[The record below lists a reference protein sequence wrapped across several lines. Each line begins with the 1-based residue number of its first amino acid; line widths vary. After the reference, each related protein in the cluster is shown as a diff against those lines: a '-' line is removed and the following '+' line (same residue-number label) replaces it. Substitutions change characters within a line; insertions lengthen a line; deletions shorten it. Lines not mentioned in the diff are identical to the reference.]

1 MGGSPLDNACYN
13 SYYSSMPSRLY
24 AEIKQNKPFPWVGT
38 EAMLGVLRT
47 AAFVSHAID
56 KALKPYGLTFTQG
69 NVLRIL
75 RGAGK
80 AGICG
85 REVGERLVAQVPD
98 VSRLLDRM
106 VEQELVER
114 ARDEND
120 RRHVTA
126 RITAKGL
133 KLLDEID
140 PILDEVAKERFGR
153 LEREELTQLVES
165 LDRVRSTG

>member
-1 MGGSPLDNACYN
+1 
-13 SYYSSMPSRLY
+13 
-24 AEIKQNKPFPWVGT
+24 
-38 EAMLGVLRT
+38 MLGVLRT
-47 AAFVSHAID
+47 AALVTHAID
-56 KALKPYGLTFTQG
+56 RCLKPYGLTGTQA

-80 AGICG
+80 SGICG

-106 VEQELVER
+106 VEQGLIER

-126 RITAKGL
+126 RITAQGL
-133 KLLDEID
+133 KMLDEID
-140 PILDEVAKERFGR
+140 PILDDVARKRFGS
-153 LEREELTQLVES
+153 LGREELTQLVES
-165 LDRVRSTG
+165 LDAIRAGADG

>member
-1 MGGSPLDNACYN
+1 MS
-13 SYYSSMPSRLY
+13 SRLY
-24 AEIKQNKPFPWVGT
+24 AEIKQNKPFAWVGT

-47 AAFVSHAID
+47 AAIVNHAID
-56 KALKPYGLTFTQG
+56 KALKPYGLTGTQG

-80 AGICG
+80 NGICG

-106 VEQELVER
+106 VEQGLIER

-140 PILDEVAKERFGR
+140 PILDAVAKERFGR
-153 LEREELTQLVES
+153 LEREQLTQLVQS
-165 LDRVRSTG
+165 LDSVRASCG

>member
-1 MGGSPLDNACYN
+1 
-13 SYYSSMPSRLY
+13 MPSRLY
-24 AEIKQNKPFPWVGT
+24 GEIKQTRPFPWVGT
-38 EAMLGVLRT
+38 EAMLGVIRT
-47 AAFVSHAID
+47 AAIVTHAIERS
-56 KALKPYGLTFTQG
+56 LKPFGLTFTQA

-106 VEQELVER
+106 LEQGLVER

-140 PILDEVAKERFGR
+140 PILDEVAKERFGS
-153 LEREELTQLVES
+153 LGREDLTQLVES
-165 LDRVRSTG
+165 LDAIRAKACP

>member
-1 MGGSPLDNACYN
+1 
-13 SYYSSMPSRLY
+13 MPSRLY
-24 AEIKQNKPFPWVGT
+24 GEIKQTRPFPWVGT

-47 AAFVSHAID
+47 AAIVTHAIER
-56 KALKPYGLTFTQG
+56 ALKPFGLTFTQA

-106 VEQELVER
+106 VEQGLIER

-126 RITAKGL
+126 RITTKGL

-140 PILDEVAKERFGR
+140 PVLDAVAKERFGSLGR
-153 LEREELTQLVES
+153 DELTELVAS
-165 LDRVRSTG
+165 LDTVRALAER